1 MIIRYDACKSSISR
15 QQSALHTKPMQLT
28 THNSQVSLPH
38 TPNHNQEEMIS
49 DKNGNMEG
57 YKRNEEIFT
66 KSEKQI

>member
-1 MIIRYDACKSSISR
+1 
-15 QQSALHTKPMQLT
+15 MQLT

-38 TPNHNQEEMIS
+38 TPNNNQEEMIS